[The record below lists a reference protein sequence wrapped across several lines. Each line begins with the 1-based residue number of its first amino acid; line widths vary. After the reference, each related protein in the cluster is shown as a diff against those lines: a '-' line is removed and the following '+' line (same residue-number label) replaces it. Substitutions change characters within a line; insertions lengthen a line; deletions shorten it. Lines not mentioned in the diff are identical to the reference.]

1 MAIYHLSTKPVSRSS
16 GRSATASAAYRAGV
30 DITDERTGIDHQYSK
45 RNGVVDTELVTPNKI
60 EIDRSELWNMAE
72 ASETRKN
79 SRTAREIVVNLPYEL
94 DQKTRGDA
102 VKEFASHLSD
112 KYGVAVDVAIHK
124 PDRHG
129 DNRNHHAHLLLTT
142 RKLERLESGSI
153 ALTSKSQLELS
164 NTQLKD
170 LGLPRAQDELKDIRK
185 TWAEITNKHLERD
198 GIAARIDHRSHAD
211 RGLIQLP
218 TRKLGWEASALEREG
233 VKTATGDYNRQVK
246 ADNERI
252 DYLQRQTVV
261 GHKLLVKQQLEKK
274 AQEASKRPNEPVR
287 ANKATIAASNTDK
300 GAEQPNKQPSIDG
313 QTINQANRV
322 MEGSEKAIK
331 SLAKEIQGD
340 IANYYKTEMTRITVE
355 REVLENNNSW
365 FGKDKRQEQI
375 EVLNAQYKEE
385 NRKYKLVHNS
395 SYIDEAY
402 DYVKNKTPQIILDAI
417 EAHTTIEAH
426 VLFKQ
431 DAIEAGRMKQYAGE
445 ITAVSRLGVL
455 QKTFD
460 GKTVYHDLEKL
471 ESLPN
476 VGDKVKIS
484 YNSWLDGKLKPT
496 DRNEWQHEQQQEKEQ
511 IKLELDRG
519 RDQQLEH

>member
-45 RNGVVDTELVTPNKI
+45 RNGVVDTEIVTPNKI
-60 EIDRSELWNMAE
+60 EIERSELWNMAE

-94 DQKTRGDA
+94 DQKTRSDA
-102 VKEFASHLSD
+102 VKEFAAHLSD

-129 DNRNHHAHLLLTT
+129 NNRNHHAHLLLTT
-142 RKLERLESGSI
+142 RKLERLESGRI

-185 TWAEITNKHLERD
+185 TWADITNNYLERD

-218 TRKLGWEASALEREG
+218 TKKLGWEASALEREG
-233 VKTATGDYNRQVK
+233 VKTEIGDYNRQVK

-252 DYLQRQTVV
+252 DRLQSQIVV
-261 GHKLLVKQQLEKK
+261 GHKLLAKQQLEKK
-274 AQEASKRPNEPVR
+274 AQEAGKRPNEPIKT
-287 ANKATIAASNTDK
+287 NKAPIAAPNTDK
-300 GAEQPNKQPSIDG
+300 GAEQPNKPPNIDG

-322 MEGSEKAIK
+322 MESYNQKVK
-331 SLAKEIQGD
+331 SVANEIQGD
-340 IANYYKTEMTRITVE
+340 IANYYKTEMTRLTVE
-355 REVLENNNSW
+355 REALQENRSW
-365 FGKDKRQEQI
+365 FGKGKRQEQI
-375 EVLNAQYKEE
+375 GVLSAQYDKE
-385 NRKYKLVHNS
+385 NKNHRLVYS
-395 SYIDEAY
+395 SDFTTEATAYIGHKSPQEILKVKEA
-402 DYVKNKTPQIILDAI
+402 Q
-417 EAHTTIEAH
+417 TTIQAYNVFKKDAVEA
-426 VLFKQ
+426 KQ
-431 DAIEAGRMKQYAGE
+431 MKQYAGE

-471 ESLPN
+471 EALPN